1 MLWVTLSRVNTSDF
15 SMLHRS
21 VLPVSMFV
29 FMLAEQSV
37 SVPFMCSEFALVLVA
52 FMIDRSLTSMEEQ
65 SPLAVPCF
73 TFCCHVIDFFPCLS
87 NRVTDLLR
95 HCRAAVMFSLCTVQ
109 ELQVVTVVHQKVF
122 GTSQDWAIDNNAL
135 HDFTSMVL
143 ILSMFD
149 MR

>member
-65 SPLAVPCF
+65 SPLAVPCL
-73 TFCCHVIDFFPCLS
+73 TFCRPVIDF
-87 NRVTDLLR
+87 
-95 HCRAAVMFSLCTVQ
+95 
-109 ELQVVTVVHQKVF
+109 VF
-122 GTSQDWAIDNNAL
+122 C
-135 HDFTSMVL
+135 
-143 ILSMFD
+143 MFD
-149 MR
+149 K

>member
-29 FMLAEQSV
+29 FMLAEHSESV

-65 SPLAVPCF
+65 SPLAVPCL
-73 TFCCHVIDFFPCLS
+73 TFRRPVIDF
-87 NRVTDLLR
+87 
-95 HCRAAVMFSLCTVQ
+95 
-109 ELQVVTVVHQKVF
+109 VF
-122 GTSQDWAIDNNAL
+122 C
-135 HDFTSMVL
+135 
-143 ILSMFD
+143 MFD
-149 MR
+149 

>member
-29 FMLAEQSV
+29 FMLAEHSESV

-65 SPLAVPCF
+65 SSL
-73 TFCCHVIDFFPCLS
+73 T
-87 NRVTDLLR
+87 
-95 HCRAAVMFSLCTVQ
+95 MF
-109 ELQVVTVVHQKVF
+109 
-122 GTSQDWAIDNNAL
+122 
-135 HDFTSMVL
+135 
-143 ILSMFD
+143 
-149 MR
+149 